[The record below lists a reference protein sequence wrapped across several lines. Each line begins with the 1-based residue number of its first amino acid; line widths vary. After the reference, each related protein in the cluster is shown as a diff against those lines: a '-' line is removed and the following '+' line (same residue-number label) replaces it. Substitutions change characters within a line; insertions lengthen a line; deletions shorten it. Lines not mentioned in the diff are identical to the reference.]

1 MFINKI
7 LPDNYFRNNRH
18 KSLANI
24 VYTCNWIIEKVKA
37 VLEKED
43 LTPQQYNILRILSQ
57 SIDPIST
64 LQIREMMLDKMS
76 DTSRIVER
84 LQKKDLVN
92 KLTNKYDKRLV
103 DVSLT
108 SKGMILLN
116 RLEKNADQIDS
127 IIDNLTNED
136 ITQLNTLLDKI
147 RNKSSIKVEC

>member
-1 MFINKI
+1 MLINKI

-24 VYTCNWIIEKVKA
+24 IYTSNWLIEKVKIL
-37 VLEKED
+37 LEKED
-43 LTPQQYNILRILSQ
+43 LTPQQYNILRILRQ
-57 SIDPIST
+57 SIDPLST

-84 LQKKDLVN
+84 LQKKDLVH
-92 KLTNKYDKRLV
+92 KQTNKYDKRLV

-108 SKGMILLN
+108 SKGMILLH
-116 RLEKNADQIDS
+116 RLEKNADKIDS

-136 ITQLNTLLDKI
+136 ITQLNILLDKI
-147 RNKSSIKVEC
+147 RDKK

>member
-108 SKGMILLN
+108 SKGMILMN

>member
-1 MFINKI
+1 MLINKI
-7 LPDNYFRNNRH
+7 LPENYFRNNRH

-24 VYTCNWIIEKVKA
+24 IYTSNWIIEKVK
-37 VLEKED
+37 VLLEKEG
-43 LTPQQYNILRILSQ
+43 LTPQQYNILRILQQ
-57 SIDPIST
+57 SMDPIST

-84 LQKKDLVN
+84 LQKKDLVH
-92 KLTNKYDKRLV
+92 KQTNKYDKRLV

-108 SKGMILLN
+108 SKGMILLH
-116 RLEKNADQIDS
+116 RLEKNADKIDS

-147 RNKSSIKVEC
+147 RGKK